1 MVSNTDIDH
10 FADLTAQL
18 VKQPWQQVGF
28 LRSQGSEQP
37 SCPSASSVIK
47 SWSCGP
53 AERVD
58 LVLREAVYPPDTHR
72 FLILMAHSVCMLAL
86 HCSKYDTALLPN
98 GHPIQ
103 NSAVGANFRS
113 QASDLRLLQQ
123 VQRLLR
129 FLAFPAREDSRVVSD
144 CSGRAAAT

>member
-1 MVSNTDIDH
+1 MLSNTDIDH

-18 VKQPWQQVGF
+18 VKQPWQQVGC

-37 SCPSASSVIK
+37 SCPGASSVIK

-72 FLILMAHSVCMLAL
+72 FLILMAHFACWPCTAQSMIRPCCPMGIQSKTLLWVLTFGRKPRICISCNRYSACCGFWPFPQARIAAL
-86 HCSKYDTALLPN
+86 
-98 GHPIQ
+98 
-103 NSAVGANFRS
+103 
-113 QASDLRLLQQ
+113 
-123 VQRLLR
+123 
-129 FLAFPAREDSRVVSD
+129 
-144 CSGRAAAT
+144 